1 MTRKPAHLVL
11 SDGTVFPGEAFGAET
26 TVVGEVV
33 FNTCLTGYQ
42 EVITDP
48 SYHGQMVCMTTPHI
62 GNTGINREDQESTGP
77 QITALLVREISHAV
91 SHWRAY
97 AALPAWLQE
106 HGVPGISDIDTRLL
120 TRQIREHGVI
130 HAALCTDG
138 SHTPEELHAMAAQ
151 WPGLEG
157 VDLVKEVTCSEAYG
171 WDTATAADWS
181 PPAEPGTSA
190 DGVSRNADDM
200 PLVVAYDFGIK
211 FNILRRLASHGLRI
225 QVVPA
230 HTSAAEAA
238 ALNPDGYFLSNGPGD
253 PSALPYATQ
262 TVHTLIQ
269 GEAPVFGICLGHQII
284 ARALGADT
292 YKLKFGHH
300 GGNQPVRNPTQSRV
314 EITSQNHNYSV
325 SFQGLPANVE
335 VTHWNLNDETVEGLR
350 LTDKPV
356 FCVQYHPEAS
366 PGPHDADALFAQ
378 FALHVQNYKRQRRGP
393 AKADVC

>member
-1 MTRKPAHLVL
+1 MTKKPACLVL
-11 SDGTVFPGEAFGAET
+11 SDGSVFWGETFGAQT

-62 GNTGINREDQESTGP
+62 GNTGINREDLESAGP
-77 QITALLVREISHAV
+77 QITALLVREISRVV
-91 SHWRAY
+91 SNWRAH
-97 AALPAWLQE
+97 AALPTWLQE
-106 HGVPGISDIDTRLL
+106 HGIPGISDIDTRLL
-120 TRQIREHGVI
+120 TRQIREHGVT

-138 SHTPEELHAMAAQ
+138 AHTPEELQAMAVQ
-151 WPGLEG
+151 WSGLADL
-157 VDLVKEVTCSEAYG
+157 DLVQEVTCHSSYF
-171 WDTATAADWS
+171 WDTATPPAWS
-181 PPAEPGTSA
+181 PPAVQKATAGGLAATQEGS
-190 DGVSRNADDM
+190 

-211 FNILRRLASHGLRI
+211 FNILRRLTSHGLRV

-238 ALNPDGYFLSNGPGD
+238 ALRPDGYFLSNGPGD

-262 TVHTLIQ
+262 TVQTLLQ
-269 GEAPVFGICLGHQII
+269 GETPLFGICLGHQII

-300 GGNQPVRNPTQSRV
+300 GGNQPVSGSGQSHV
-314 EITSQNHNYSV
+314 EITSQNHNYSIR
-325 SFQGLPANVE
+325 FQELPSNVE
-335 VTHWNLNDETVEGLR
+335 VTHWNLNDGTVEGLR
-350 LTDKPV
+350 LTNRPV

-378 FALHVQNYKRQRRGP
+378 FASDVWTHRLQRLSRAG
-393 AKADVC
+393 